1 MFSFKSIQT
10 KILFWSCLCLLLTA
24 GILVTYNVNR
34 NRNTALTQ
42 AKNRILETGKGAV
55 SSIESTFLQTWTVL
69 KDLDSLFET
78 VAGNDDI
85 EISRDAVREI
95 LKQSLVKT
103 PGLVAISTVWVKDA
117 FDELDEAF
125 GGNPGHDETGR
136 LALYWYK
143 DHKGKTKLAVHPQ
156 YKDPKE
162 NAFFVEA
169 IKTGKPWVG
178 MPRNQSL
185 VRGGRKILRLSYPIR
200 NGKVFVGVVSAD
212 LDYSTISKIVRDIAM
227 EKGSFASLRGVGGIP
242 VAAKGKPLEKLSSF
256 KEWGALMGK
265 TALVCRFEVS
275 TGVKSHPWIL
285 NLQIP
290 KDVIQSEA
298 WASAWSGMV
307 IGLLCF
313 AGAFCILYFSSR
325 SIVRPIKDS
334 VALLHE
340 IAHGNG
346 DLTRRLTIDTKD
358 EVGEMGNLFNHF
370 IETVH
375 QVVKQVKGV
384 TIGVSQG
391 AHQILNSG
399 SDLSVNASEQ
409 ASSLMEISSSIEEIN
424 AMLQQGAQKTKDA
437 NQLAN
442 ETSGAAKSGADYMGG
457 MRSAMEEIRDSSQ
470 EVTEIIK
477 VIDDIAFQTNLLALN
492 AAVEAARAG
501 EAGKGFAVVAE
512 EVRNLAQRS
521 AEAARNTSQMI
532 QESIRRAENGTQ
544 LTAKVDETFIEIVE
558 GTKQVNEILEEISHG
573 SFQQAQGVEQISSA
587 LGNVDQ
593 NVQRTAA
600 QAEEL
605 AAIARENAHQ
615 VESLQGLVG
624 HFEV

>member
-1 MFSFKSIQT
+1 MLSFKSIQT

-24 GILVTYNVNR
+24 GILVFYNVSR
-34 NRNTALTQ
+34 NRNLALAQAENRTQ
-42 AKNRILETGKGAV
+42 EMGQGAV
-55 SSIESTFLQTWTVL
+55 SLIENTFLRTWTVL
-69 KDLDSLFET
+69 KDLDTIFET

-95 LKQSLVKT
+95 LKQSLMKT
-103 PGLVAISTVWVKDA
+103 PGVVAISTVWAKDA

-125 GGNPGHDETGR
+125 GGNPGHDATGR
-136 LALYWYK
+136 LAFYWYK
-143 DHKGKTKLAVHPQ
+143 DKKGKAKLSVHPKYQ
-156 YKDPKE
+156 VPGE
-162 NAFFVEA
+162 NAFFVQA

-185 VRGGRKILRLSYPIR
+185 VQGGRAILRFSYPIR
-200 NGKVFVGVVSAD
+200 NGKEFVGVVSAD
-212 LDYSTISKIVRDIAM
+212 LEISAISSIVSGITI
-227 EKGSFASLRGVGGIP
+227 EEGGYASLKGTGGVD
-242 VAAKGKPLEKLSSF
+242 VTTLGKPLEEDSSSKGLGVF
-256 KEWGALMGK
+256 WGK
-265 TALVCRFEVS
+265 TALVCNFEVS
-275 TGVKSHPWIL
+275 TGVKSHPWALHI
-285 NLQIP
+285 QIP
-290 KDVIQSEA
+290 KNVIESEA

-307 IGLLCF
+307 IGLICF
-313 AGAFCILYFSSR
+313 SAAFALLFFSSR

-334 VALLHE
+334 VSLLHE

-346 DLTRRLTIDTKD
+346 DLTKRLSVESKD

-375 QVVKQVKGV
+375 HVVKQVKGV
-384 TIGVSQG
+384 TVGVSQG
-391 AHQILNSG
+391 ANQILNSG
-399 SDLSVNASEQ
+399 SDLSVNASDQ

-424 AMLQQGAQKTKDA
+424 AMLQQGAQKTSDA

-442 ETSGAAKSGADYMGG
+442 ETSGAAKSGADCMGG

-532 QESIRRAENGTQ
+532 QESIRRAENGKQ

-573 SFQQAQGVEQISSA
+573 SFQQAQGVDQISSA

-605 AAIARENAHQ
+605 AAIARENANQ
-615 VESLQGLVG
+615 VESLQDLVG
-624 HFEV
+624 RFVV